1 VEFTLIRH
9 AEPEWVK
16 DGLSVVNPPLSAR
29 GFRQADNLGERL
41 AEDKFDHVYV
51 SPLLRTRQTAAPM
64 LKHQNRPEVIEP
76 WLEEIREPAW
86 HGAPAEQTIK
96 AYRDEVDRKAEDR
109 WAGLEGGEPVRD
121 FVARIHSG
129 CTKFL
134 AERGVHRLDQ
144 PLPVWHIE
152 EPGERIALIAHAGT
166 NSVLVCHLLGLQATP
181 WEWERF
187 VIGHSSLT
195 TIRAIKIGD
204 GYVFSLTSLS
214 DSEHLNP
221 NDRTR

>member
-1 VEFTLIRH
+1 MEFTLIRH
-9 AEPEWVK
+9 AEPQWIK
-16 DGLSVVNPPLSAR
+16 DGLSVVNPPLSPR
-29 GFRQADNLGERL
+29 GFRQAENLGARL
-41 AEDKFDHVYV
+41 AGDKFDHVYV
-51 SPLLRTRQTAAPM
+51 SPLLRTGQTAAPI

-96 AYRDEVDRKAEDR
+96 AYRDEVDRNAEDR
-109 WAGLEGGEPVRD
+109 WSGLEGGEPVRD
-121 FVARIHSG
+121 FVARIHNG

-134 AERGVHRLDQ
+134 EERGVHRLDQ
-144 PLPVWHIE
+144 QLPVWHIE

-166 NSVLVCHLLGLQATP
+166 NSVLICHFLGLQATP

-187 VIGHSSLT
+187 VINHASLT
-195 TIRAIKIGD
+195 TIKAIKIGD

-214 DSEHLNP
+214 DSEHISEA
-221 NDRTR
+221 DRTR